1 MLFLFLN
8 DNKIEIEAYT
18 LDVLFRREKKKHFK
32 HEYVDFVLS
41 VLFSFR
47 EEPHALTHKQIKSRQ
62 ARESTN
68 WQISLF
74 LLCGYFFR
82 FAFFILPLCCEFWWQ
97 IYDIDLFNKSHSAIR
112 IHSYARFQ
120 FKLKWMNKFTYLT
133 LFPNLYGFRVSLNR
147 HISTYWHCE
156 YSGAINSWLNFSQ
169 CTGVAHIVVM

>member
-82 FAFFILPLCCEFWWQ
+82 FAFFLFFHCVVNFGDKYMTS
-97 IYDIDLFNKSHSAIR
+97 IYSTNHTQPFAYIHTHDFNSSWNEWTNLHIW
-112 IHSYARFQ
+112 HF
-120 FKLKWMNKFTYLT
+120 
-133 LFPNLYGFRVSLNR
+133 FP
-147 HISTYWHCE
+147 I
-156 YSGAINSWLNFSQ
+156 
-169 CTGVAHIVVM
+169 CTVFV

>member
-74 LLCGYFFR
+74 LLCGDFFR
-82 FAFFILPLCCEFWWQ
+82 FAFFYSSIVLWILVTNIWHRFIQQITLSHSHTFIRTISIQVEMNEQ
-97 IYDIDLFNKSHSAIR
+97 IYIFD
-112 IHSYARFQ
+112 
-120 FKLKWMNKFTYLT
+120 T
-133 LFPNLYGFRVSLNR
+133 
-147 HISTYWHCE
+147 
-156 YSGAINSWLNFSQ
+156 FSQ
-169 CTGVAHIVVM
+169 FVRFSCKFK

>member
-8 DNKIEIEAYT
+8 DNKIKIEAYT

-74 LLCGYFFR
+74 LLCGDFFR
-82 FAFFILPLCCEFWWQ
+82 FAFFYSSIVLWILVTNIWHRFIQQITLSNSHTFFRTISIQIEMNEQ
-97 IYDIDLFNKSHSAIR
+97 IYIFDTFPQFV
-112 IHSYARFQ
+112 RFSCK
-120 FKLKWMNKFTYLT
+120 FK
-133 LFPNLYGFRVSLNR
+133 
-147 HISTYWHCE
+147 
-156 YSGAINSWLNFSQ
+156 
-169 CTGVAHIVVM
+169 

>member
-8 DNKIEIEAYT
+8 DNKIKIEAYT
-18 LDVLFRREKKKHFK
+18 LDVLFRREKKKHSK

-74 LLCGYFFR
+74 LLCGDFFR
-82 FAFFILPLCCEFWWQ
+82 FAFFYSSIVLWILVTNIWHRFIQQITLSNSHTFFCTISIQIEMNEQ
-97 IYDIDLFNKSHSAIR
+97 IYIFDTFPQFV
-112 IHSYARFQ
+112 RFSCK
-120 FKLKWMNKFTYLT
+120 FK
-133 LFPNLYGFRVSLNR
+133 
-147 HISTYWHCE
+147 
-156 YSGAINSWLNFSQ
+156 
-169 CTGVAHIVVM
+169 